1 MHSRKL
7 SVRNDID
14 FREYRKFSA
23 DSSIE
28 FGAGK

>member
-1 MHSRKL
+1 M
-7 SVRNDID
+7 SVKNDME

-28 FGAGK
+28 FGVGK